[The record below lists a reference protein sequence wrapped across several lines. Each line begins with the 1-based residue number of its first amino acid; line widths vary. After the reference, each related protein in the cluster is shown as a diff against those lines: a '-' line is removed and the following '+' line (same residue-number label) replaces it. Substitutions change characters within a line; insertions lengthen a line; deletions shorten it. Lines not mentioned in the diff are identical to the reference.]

1 VTRALLSLMILTVCV
16 GPSVARAQESVSLP
30 VAGLTGMWTDPKT
43 GLMWATKDNG
53 GSDTTYPQAVEYCQK
68 LNVGGFRD
76 WRLAKLQELRG
87 IYDPHAA
94 SGTYLF
100 NGNRYDLHIMGGIQ
114 LSGNGT
120 WSSTPANTS
129 TEGSVFNFLIGLQ
142 YAALQDHSHSLRA
155 LCVRGAGK

>member
-1 VTRALLSLMILTVCV
+1 MGA
-16 GPSVARAQESVSLP
+16 SVARAEESG
-30 VAGLTGMWTDPKT
+30 VAPTGMWTDSKT

-53 GSDTTYPQAVEYCQK
+53 ASDTTYPQAVEYCQQ
-68 LNVGGFRD
+68 LTLGGFKD
-76 WRLAKLQELRG
+76 WRLAKVQELRA
-87 IYDPHAA
+87 IYDPTAA

-100 NGNRYDLHIMGGIQ
+100 NGNRFDLHIKGGIQ

-120 WSSTPANTS
+120 WSSTPANTA

-142 YAALQDHSHSLRA
+142 YVALQDHSHSLRA